1 MAIIGITGGTG
12 TIGRTLCKYLL
23 DKGHQVIV
31 LCRAVPRQKQKD
43 IQYALWNPH
52 KRELD
57 ATALANAEY
66 LINLAGAGVADKRW
80 SVSRKKEIA
89 ESRIASCET
98 LVQFLQTKP
107 NKVKGVVSMSAIGWY
122 GPDRGKVFTEDDSP
136 YEDFLGNTCKA
147 WEESI
152 APVSSLGRRLVIL
165 RTGIVLSKEGGALAE
180 FIKPVRFGI
189 APVLGTGKQMIS
201 WIHVH
206 DLCRMIE
213 WGMENEN
220 IEGVYNAVAPN
231 PVSNKELMLTL
242 ARILRGR
249 IYIPARVPA
258 FILKLMLGEMSI
270 EVLKSATASSKKMEE
285 AGFKFIHENVEQA
298 LENLINQADNH

>member
-31 LCRAVPRQKQKD
+31 LCRAVPKRKLKD
-43 IQYALWNPH
+43 IQYALWNPN

-57 ATALANAEY
+57 AAALANAEY

-80 SVSRKKEIA
+80 TISRKKEIA

-98 LVQFLQTKP
+98 LVRFLQTKP
-107 NKVKGVVSMSAIGWY
+107 NMVKGVVSMSAIGWY
-122 GPDRGKVFTEDDSP
+122 GPDRGNIFTEKDP
-136 YEDFLGNTCKA
+136 VYNDFLGNTCKA

-152 APVSSLGRRLVIL
+152 APVSSLDKRLVIL
-165 RTGIVLSKEGGALAE
+165 RTGIVLSKEGGALTE

-189 APVLGTGKQMIS
+189 APVLGSGKQMIS

-213 WGMENEN
+213 WAMENEN
-220 IEGVYNAVAPN
+220 IQGVYNAVAPN
-231 PVSNKELMLTL
+231 PISNKILMLTL
-242 ARILRGR
+242 ARMLRGR
-249 IYIPARVPA
+249 MYLPIRVPA
-258 FILKLMLGEMSI
+258 FILKTILGEMSI
-270 EVLKSATASSKKMEE
+270 EVLKSTTASSEKIEE
-285 AGFKFIHENVEQA
+285 TGFQYSYNSAEKAV
-298 LENLINQADNH
+298 ENLLYQS

>member
-1 MAIIGITGGTG
+1 MAFIGITGGTG
-12 TIGRTLCKYLL
+12 NIGRTLCKYLL

-31 LCRAVPRQKQKD
+31 LCRAVPKRKQKD
-43 IQYALWNPH
+43 VQYALWNPN

-57 ATALANAEY
+57 ATALANTEY

-80 SVSRKKEIA
+80 TASRKKEIA

-98 LVQFLQTKP
+98 LVQFLKTKP

-122 GPDRGKVFTEDDSP
+122 GPDSGKVFTEDDP
-136 YEDFLGNTCKA
+136 AHNDFLGKTCKA

-152 APVSSLGRRLVIL
+152 LPVSSLGKRLVIL
-165 RTGIVLSKEGGALAE
+165 RTGIVLTKEGGALPE
-180 FIKPVRFGI
+180 FIKPIRFGI
-189 APVLGTGKQMIS
+189 APVLGSGKQMIS
-201 WIHVH
+201 WIHVQ

-213 WGMENEN
+213 WAMENEN
-220 IEGVYNAVAPN
+220 IQGVYNAVAPN
-231 PVSNKELMLTL
+231 PVSNRALMLTL

-249 IYIPARVPA
+249 MYLPIRVPA
-258 FILKLMLGEMSI
+258 FILKIILGEMSI

-285 AGFKFIHENVEQA
+285 TGFQFIYESHESA
-298 LENLINQADNH
+298 LQSLKK